1 MNTTDPDRCP
11 VGRDIARD
19 SDHAVA
25 QCQGSINHDGQH
37 FFAEDHYT
45 IRWMTHETHS

>member
-19 SDHAVA
+19 NVHAVA

-37 FFAEDHYT
+37 FFGEDHYT
-45 IRWMTHETHS
+45 IRWHDSRD